1 MNKQELSKVDLYHNE
16 ETHQFF
22 FNLSTFSGSA
32 NKVKD
37 VKNRQKPKFW
47 KYFVLKDIL
56 KMNQSNP
63 ISVLKNIINA

>member
-1 MNKQELSKVDLYHNE
+1 MMKPIN
-16 ETHQFF
+16 FF
-22 FNLSTFSGSA
+22 LNLSIFSGSA
-32 NKVKD
+32 NEVKD